1 MNKKRGKLKIFLG
14 YAAGVGKTYAMLK
27 ETHEQLALGK
37 DIVVGYIEPH
47 DRPETKRLIDGLEC
61 IKTIDVHYKGRVFQE
76 LHLNAIIERMPEC
89 VVIDELAHSNTP
101 GLRHEKR
108 FGDIEE
114 LLNRGVDVY
123 TTINIQHIESLHDL
137 VESIT
142 GIPVNERVP
151 DWMIDRADEIQLVD
165 LEPSVLI
172 QRLKDGKIYA
182 PERAKQALQNFFTL
196 PHLIALR
203 EIALRR
209 IADSVHKRIPLE
221 HAKEH
226 ILVGISSSPT
236 NAKVIRTAARLVQSL
251 HAEFSCVYVMDDSNE
266 LEAEDQERLQKN
278 IELAEQLGGTV
289 VILRENNTSA
299 AIANY
304 AKISGVTKV
313 VLGKTMGKTTWFTRR
328 KLTDAVNA
336 FIPSIDLYIVPDYE
350 NAQKKSKR
358 KEIDLSLQWLDFLKM
373 ICIFTCVALLGM
385 FFQYLGLS
393 ESNIITIFILG
404 VLIVAIW
411 TTSWLMNIIS
421 SAIAVLE
428 FNFLFT
434 QPIFS
439 FEAYHKDYPM
449 TFFIMFLAGLLTSSL
464 AKKIRKQEQT
474 AIYNSYRIET
484 LLDANRT
491 LQSAKNVDEL
501 MNIGCQEMIKNTQAP
516 IMLYTIEQKKIQ
528 SAAYFPCAHL
538 TTQQNEHAKKKLA
551 NSNEQAIVQWC
562 IYNQKAAGQTTNI
575 FKDAFA
581 YYVPFS
587 FHDEVQVVLAITFKQ
602 QQPFSKFEKQIMY
615 AILNELMLSYEQF
628 YLLEENMKV
637 AKEKELEQIQS
648 NLLRSI
654 SHDLRTPLTSISG
667 HASLLKTAGTQL
679 TNEQKY
685 TLYEDLDY
693 NANRLIQ
700 LVENLLAA
708 SKISNGQLSLHIHE
722 ELIED
727 IFQDCL
733 EQIAKHSERSI
744 QVDIQ
749 EPNLSAKMDVRL
761 IRQVIYNLLDNAIQH
776 TEPHCHIYLKAYKEN
791 GLIWI
796 EVRDN
801 GQGISPN
808 IKEALF
814 HPTTFYHLKQHDAKR
829 GLGIGLSLCQNIL
842 QIHQSELHVKDAIP
856 HGAIFTFSLEKGSG
870 I

>member
-47 DRPETKRLIDGLEC
+47 DRPETKRLIDGLEW

-289 VILRENNTSA
+289 VILRENNPSA

-313 VLGKTMGKTTWFTRR
+313 VLGKTMVKQHG
-328 KLTDAVNA
+328 
-336 FIPSIDLYIVPDYE
+336 
-350 NAQKKSKR
+350 
-358 KEIDLSLQWLDFLKM
+358 LQ
-373 ICIFTCVALLGM
+373 
-385 FFQYLGLS
+385 
-393 ESNIITIFILG
+393 
-404 VLIVAIW
+404 
-411 TTSWLMNIIS
+411 
-421 SAIAVLE
+421 
-428 FNFLFT
+428 
-434 QPIFS
+434 
-439 FEAYHKDYPM
+439 
-449 TFFIMFLAGLLTSSL
+449 
-464 AKKIRKQEQT
+464 
-474 AIYNSYRIET
+474 
-484 LLDANRT
+484 DAN
-491 LQSAKNVDEL
+491 
-501 MNIGCQEMIKNTQAP
+501 
-516 IMLYTIEQKKIQ
+516 
-528 SAAYFPCAHL
+528 
-538 TTQQNEHAKKKLA
+538 
-551 NSNEQAIVQWC
+551 
-562 IYNQKAAGQTTNI
+562 
-575 FKDAFA
+575 
-581 YYVPFS
+581 
-587 FHDEVQVVLAITFKQ
+587 
-602 QQPFSKFEKQIMY
+602 
-615 AILNELMLSYEQF
+615 
-628 YLLEENMKV
+628 
-637 AKEKELEQIQS
+637 
-648 NLLRSI
+648 
-654 SHDLRTPLTSISG
+654 
-667 HASLLKTAGTQL
+667 
-679 TNEQKY
+679 
-685 TLYEDLDY
+685 
-693 NANRLIQ
+693 
-700 LVENLLAA
+700 
-708 SKISNGQLSLHIHE
+708 
-722 ELIED
+722 
-727 IFQDCL
+727 
-733 EQIAKHSERSI
+733 
-744 QVDIQ
+744 
-749 EPNLSAKMDVRL
+749 
-761 IRQVIYNLLDNAIQH
+761 
-776 TEPHCHIYLKAYKEN
+776 
-791 GLIWI
+791 
-796 EVRDN
+796 
-801 GQGISPN
+801 
-808 IKEALF
+808 
-814 HPTTFYHLKQHDAKR
+814 
-829 GLGIGLSLCQNIL
+829 
-842 QIHQSELHVKDAIP
+842 
-856 HGAIFTFSLEKGSG
+856 
-870 I
+870 